1 MMAKYVFLVRP
12 PERVNVAAL
21 KSRVL
26 EDLVPRLLQMAPEK
40 LKVGLTE
47 PKRPRLTV
55 LPLAKNHLAM
65 VSVWDGRTDRAREWQ
80 TEIASLGWN
89 VAGYRVTESTP
100 KACTKDWKDCEASP
114 GIVMLTLMKKNPRLS
129 QERFMHE
136 WFEHHTPKIAL
147 KVHPL
152 WNYIRNVVDSVV
164 VEGSPPLDGIVEEH
178 CLKRSDVTNPVR
190 YFGGLLMMVP
200 NMIKVGL
207 HANKF
212 LELSAVENYLLTE
225 YYIRS

>member
-1 MMAKYVFLVRP
+1 MGKYIFLVRP
-12 PERVNVAAL
+12 PDQIDVKTL
-21 KSRVL
+21 KSQVL
-26 EDLVPRLLQMAPEK
+26 DKLVPQLLRLNPEK
-40 LKVGLTE
+40 LKVDLTE

-65 VSVWDGRTDRAREWQ
+65 ISVCDRQGDRAQQWQ
-80 TEIASLGWN
+80 KEIASLGWS
-89 VAGYRVTESTP
+89 VAGYQVSESTP
-100 KACTKDWKDCEASP
+100 RAYTKDWKDGEASP
-114 GIVMLTLMKKNPRLS
+114 GIVMLTLMKKNARLTS
-129 QERFMHE
+129 EQFMHE

-164 VEGSPPLDGIVEEH
+164 EGSPHLDGIVEEH
-178 CLKRSDVTNPVR
+178 CRERRDITCPMH

-212 LELSAVENYLLTE
+212 LEISAVENYLLTE
-225 YYIRS
+225 YHIRS

>member
-1 MMAKYVFLVRP
+1 MAKYIFLIRP
-12 PERVNVAAL
+12 PGQVDLAAL
-21 KSRVL
+21 KSQVL
-26 EDLVPRLLQMAPEK
+26 DKLAPRLLQLNPEK
-40 LKVGLTE
+40 LKVDLTE

-55 LPLAKNHLAM
+55 LPLKKNHLAM
-65 VSVWDGRTDRAREWQ
+65 ISVWDGRADRAQQWQ
-80 TEIASLGWN
+80 AEMASLGWP
-89 VAGYRVTESTP
+89 VAGYQVTESTP

-129 QERFMHE
+129 QEQFMHE
-136 WFEHHTPKIAL
+136 WFEHHTPKVAL

-164 VEGSPPLDGIVEEH
+164 VEGSPHLDGIVEEH
-178 CLKRSDVTNPVR
+178 CRQRRDITCPMH
-190 YFGGLLMMVP
+190 YFGGLMMIP

-212 LELSAVENYLLTE
+212 LEISAVENYLLTE